1 MAEALHRSVTVSR
14 QVGSGGSYIAYL
26 LAKELGFKYV
36 DREILRRAA
45 EHLGTEPGLLDH
57 YEERSSGFVETV
69 LATFNLGVSEMAYV
83 PPLQQPIYNRDLFNL
98 ESRIMNDIADR
109 YNAVIVGRGGY
120 YALKGRPDVTHV
132 FIHAPEEFRI
142 KRLMKVQRI
151 NDVREARKRLR
162 ELDRRRAN
170 FAKVILGI
178 TWTDARNYHLS
189 IDAGEVGFS
198 ESVALIKDVV
208 EHSAK

>member
-57 YEERSSGFVETV
+57 YEERASGFVETV
-69 LATFNLGVSEMAYV
+69 LTSFTLGVAEMAYV
-83 PPLQQPIYNRDLFNL
+83 PPLQPPIYNRDLFKL
-98 ESRIMNDIADR
+98 ESRIMNDVADR

-120 YALKGRPDVTHV
+120 YALRGRSDVTHV

-142 KRLMKVQRI
+142 KRFMQVQRI
-151 NDVREARKRLR
+151 TDVQQARKKLR
-162 ELDRRRAN
+162 DLDRRRTN

-178 TWTDARNYHLS
+178 NWTDARNYHLS

-208 EHSAK
+208 AASAK